1 MSAVKKAV
9 SGATSFLV
17 GGKQSVLDA
26 KNFSDMPPEERKR
39 LEDIEAKINAEFA
52 KEDAYDPAQA
62 KEIEKLF
69 VDSLK
74 TFMARDQNAKPG
86 DIEKATAL
94 IDKTFTDPA
103 QAQLKQQ
110 TADLQS
116 QYAAQAA
123 AMGRNPNADIA
134 TQQAFLGDA
143 TRAGLSLNAERGAR
157 IQADIQTQTDNN
169 ENSFQNSFNRGL
181 SQLSA
186 GMQGSGFLNQLGQQA
201 FQNKLSLLNGRTGL
215 AGLYQNERGQKAA
228 GIQTSSGLLTNIN
241 AMQNS
246 LGNVTA
252 GGSDNKK
259 SGERMLAMMA
269 GGGGG
274 G

>member
-1 MSAVKKAV
+1 MSAIKKA
-9 SGATSFLV
+9 TEFLV

-26 KNFSDMPPEERKR
+26 KNFADMPPEERKR
-39 LEDIEAKINAEFA
+39 LEDIEAKINAEFT

-74 TFMARDQNAKPG
+74 TFMARDPNASPE
-86 DIEKATAL
+86 DIAKATSF
-94 IDKTFTDPA
+94 IDQTFTNPA

-110 TADLQS
+110 TMDLQS

-134 TQQAFLGDA
+134 TQQAFLGEA

-157 IQADIQTQTDNN
+157 IQAQT
-169 ENSFQNSFNRGL
+169 ENSFNRGL
-181 SQLSA
+181 TQLNA

-241 AMQNS
+241 AMQNAF
-246 LGNVTA
+246 GNVAA